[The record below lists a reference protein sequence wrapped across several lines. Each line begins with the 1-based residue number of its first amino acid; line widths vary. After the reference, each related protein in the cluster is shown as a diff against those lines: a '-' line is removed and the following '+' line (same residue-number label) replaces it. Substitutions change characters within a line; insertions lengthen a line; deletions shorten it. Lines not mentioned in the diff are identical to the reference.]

1 MDERGAAVPLMPGA
15 EPYYHEGGKI
25 GVLLCHGFTGTPQ
38 SLRPWAEFLARA
50 GLTVSLPRLPGHGT
64 TWQEMS
70 HTGWEDWYGELEH
83 AYGELRGR
91 CPDTFVM
98 GLSMG
103 GCMALRL
110 AQVHGDAVRGV
121 VAVNPSIVND
131 VPLLRL
137 APVLKWVVP
146 TVPGV
151 ANDIKKEGA
160 TELAYDRTPVRAA
173 ATLLRLW
180 SLVQSELD
188 KITQPVLVYHSPE
201 DHVVKPTGVRLLR
214 ERLGDNLTVVELP
227 NSYHVATLDNDAE
240 TIFQGSLEFITAH
253 ASVPLQ
259 QD

>member
-1 MDERGAAVPLMPGA
+1 MPLMPGA
-15 EPYYHEGGKI
+15 EPYHHEGGKV

-83 AYGELRGR
+83 AFGELRGR

-98 GLSMG
+98 GLSLG
-103 GCMALRL
+103 GSMALRL
-110 AQVHGDAVRGV
+110 AEVHGDAVRGV
-121 VAVNPSIVND
+121 VAVNPSVVND

-137 APVLKWVVP
+137 APLLKWVIRS
-146 TVPGV
+146 VPGV
-151 ANDIKKEGA
+151 ANDIKKEGV

-173 ATLLRLW
+173 ATLPRLW
-180 SLVQSELD
+180 SLVQSELH
-188 KITQPVLVYHSPE
+188 KVTQPVLVYHSPQ
-201 DHVVKPTGVRLLR
+201 DHVVKPASVRLLR

-227 NSYHVATLDNDAE
+227 DSYHVATLDNDAE

>member
-1 MDERGAAVPLMPGA
+1 MPLMPGA
-15 EPYYHEGGKI
+15 EPYHHEGGKV

-38 SLRPWAEFLARA
+38 ALRPWAEFLARA

-83 AYGELRGR
+83 AFGELRGR

-98 GLSMG
+98 GLSLG

-110 AQVHGDAVRGV
+110 AEVHGDAVRGV

-137 APVLKWVVP
+137 APLLKWVVP
-146 TVPGV
+146 SVPGV
-151 ANDIKKEGA
+151 ANDIKKEGV

-173 ATLLRLW
+173 ATLPRLW
-180 SLVQSELD
+180 SLVQSELH
-188 KITQPVLVYHSPE
+188 KVTQPVLVYHSPQ
-201 DHVVKPTGVRLLR
+201 DHVVKPASVRLLR

>member
-1 MDERGAAVPLMPGA
+1 MPLMPGA
-15 EPYYHEGGKI
+15 EPYHHEGGKV

-38 SLRPWAEFLARA
+38 ALRPWAEFLARA

-83 AYGELRGR
+83 AFGELRGR

-98 GLSMG
+98 GLSLG

-110 AQVHGDAVRGV
+110 AEVHGDAVRGV
-121 VAVNPSIVND
+121 VAVNPSVVND

-137 APVLKWVVP
+137 APLLKWVVP
-146 TVPGV
+146 SVPGV
-151 ANDIKKEGA
+151 ANDIKKEGV

-173 ATLLRLW
+173 ATLPRLW
-180 SLVQSELD
+180 SLVQSELH
-188 KITQPVLVYHSPE
+188 KVTQPVLVYHSPQ
-201 DHVVKPTGVRLLR
+201 DHVVKPASVRLLR

>member
-1 MDERGAAVPLMPGA
+1 MPLMPGA
-15 EPYYHEGGKI
+15 EPYYHEGGKV

-83 AYGELRGR
+83 AFGELRGR

-98 GLSMG
+98 GLSLG
-103 GCMALRL
+103 GSMALRL
-110 AQVHGDAVRGV
+110 AEVHGDAVRGV

-137 APVLKWVVP
+137 APLLKWVIRS
-146 TVPGV
+146 VPGV
-151 ANDIKKEGA
+151 ANDIKKEGV

-173 ATLLRLW
+173 ATLPRLW
-180 SLVQSELD
+180 SLVQSELH
-188 KITQPVLVYHSPE
+188 KVTQPVLVYHSPQ
-201 DHVVKPTGVRLLR
+201 DHVVKPASVRLLR

>member
-1 MDERGAAVPLMPGA
+1 MPLMPGA
-15 EPYYHEGGKI
+15 EPYHHEGGKV

-83 AYGELRGR
+83 AFGELRGR

-98 GLSMG
+98 GLSLG
-103 GCMALRL
+103 GSMALRL
-110 AQVHGDAVRGV
+110 AEVHGDAVRGV
-121 VAVNPSIVND
+121 VAVNPSVVND

-137 APVLKWVVP
+137 APLLKWVVP
-146 TVPGV
+146 SVPGV
-151 ANDIKKEGA
+151 ANDIKKEGV

-173 ATLLRLW
+173 ATLPRLW
-180 SLVQSELD
+180 SLVQSELH
-188 KITQPVLVYHSPE
+188 KVTQPVLVYHSPQ
-201 DHVVKPTGVRLLR
+201 DHVVKPASVRLLR

>member
-1 MDERGAAVPLMPGA
+1 MPLMPGA
-15 EPYYHEGGKI
+15 EPYYHEGGKV

-83 AYGELRGR
+83 AFGELRGR

-98 GLSMG
+98 GLSLG
-103 GCMALRL
+103 GSMALRL
-110 AQVHGDAVRGV
+110 AEVHGDAVRGV

-137 APVLKWVVP
+137 APLLKWVVP
-146 TVPGV
+146 SVPGV
-151 ANDIKKEGA
+151 ANDIKKEGV

-173 ATLLRLW
+173 ATLPRLW
-180 SLVQSELD
+180 SLVQSELH
-188 KITQPVLVYHSPE
+188 KVTQPVLVYHSPQ
-201 DHVVKPTGVRLLR
+201 DHVVKPASVRLLR

-227 NSYHVATLDNDAE
+227 DSYHVATLDNDAE

>member
-1 MDERGAAVPLMPGA
+1 MPLMPGA
-15 EPYYHEGGKI
+15 EPYHHEGGKV

-38 SLRPWAEFLARA
+38 ALRPWAEFLARA

-83 AYGELRGR
+83 AFGELRGR

-98 GLSMG
+98 GLSLG
-103 GCMALRL
+103 GSMALRL
-110 AQVHGDAVRGV
+110 AEVHGDAVRGV

-137 APVLKWVVP
+137 APLLKWVIRS
-146 TVPGV
+146 VPGV
-151 ANDIKKEGA
+151 ANDIKKEGV

-173 ATLLRLW
+173 ATLPRLW
-180 SLVQSELD
+180 SLVQSELH
-188 KITQPVLVYHSPE
+188 KVTQPVLVYHSPQ
-201 DHVVKPTGVRLLR
+201 DHVVKPASVRLLR

>member
-1 MDERGAAVPLMPGA
+1 MPLMPGA
-15 EPYYHEGGKI
+15 EPYYHEGGKV

-83 AYGELRGR
+83 AFGELRGR

-98 GLSMG
+98 GLSLG
-103 GCMALRL
+103 GSMALRL
-110 AQVHGDAVRGV
+110 AEVHGDAVRGV
-121 VAVNPSIVND
+121 VAVNPSVVND

-137 APVLKWVVP
+137 APLLKWVVP
-146 TVPGV
+146 SVPGV
-151 ANDIKKEGA
+151 ANDIKKEGV

-173 ATLLRLW
+173 ATLPRLW
-180 SLVQSELD
+180 SLVQSELH
-188 KITQPVLVYHSPE
+188 KVTQPVLVYHSPQ
-201 DHVVKPTGVRLLR
+201 DHVVKPASVRLLR

-227 NSYHVATLDNDAE
+227 DSYHVATLDNDAE

>member
-1 MDERGAAVPLMPGA
+1 MPLMPGA
-15 EPYYHEGGKI
+15 EPYHHEGGKV

-38 SLRPWAEFLARA
+38 ALRPWAEFLARA

-83 AYGELRGR
+83 AFGELRGR

-98 GLSMG
+98 GLSLG
-103 GCMALRL
+103 GSMALRL
-110 AQVHGDAVRGV
+110 AEVHGDAVRGV
-121 VAVNPSIVND
+121 VAVNPSVVND

-137 APVLKWVVP
+137 APLLKWVVP
-146 TVPGV
+146 SVPGV
-151 ANDIKKEGA
+151 ANDIKKEGVR
-160 TELAYDRTPVRAA
+160 ELAYDRTPVRAA
-173 ATLLRLW
+173 ATLPRLW
-180 SLVQSELD
+180 SLVQSELH
-188 KITQPVLVYHSPE
+188 KVTQPVLVYHSPQ
-201 DHVVKPTGVRLLR
+201 DHVVKPASVRLLR

-227 NSYHVATLDNDAE
+227 DSYHVATLDNDAE

>member
-1 MDERGAAVPLMPGA
+1 MPLMPGA
-15 EPYYHEGGKI
+15 EPYHHEGGKV

-83 AYGELRGR
+83 AFGELRGR

-98 GLSMG
+98 GLSLG

-110 AQVHGDAVRGV
+110 AEVHGDAVRGV
-121 VAVNPSIVND
+121 VAVNPSVVND

-137 APVLKWVVP
+137 APLLKWVIRS
-146 TVPGV
+146 VPGV
-151 ANDIKKEGA
+151 ANDIKKEGV

-173 ATLLRLW
+173 ATLPRLW
-180 SLVQSELD
+180 SLVQSELH
-188 KITQPVLVYHSPE
+188 KVTQPVLVYHSPQ
-201 DHVVKPTGVRLLR
+201 DHVVKPASVRLLR

>member
-1 MDERGAAVPLMPGA
+1 MPLMPGA
-15 EPYYHEGGKI
+15 EPYYHEGGKV

-83 AYGELRGR
+83 AFGELRGR

-98 GLSMG
+98 GLSLG

-110 AQVHGDAVRGV
+110 AEVHGDAVRGV

-137 APVLKWVVP
+137 APLLKWVVP
-146 TVPGV
+146 SVPGV
-151 ANDIKKEGA
+151 ANDIKKEGV

-173 ATLLRLW
+173 ATLPRLW
-180 SLVQSELD
+180 SLVQSELH
-188 KITQPVLVYHSPE
+188 KVTQPVLVYHSPQ
-201 DHVVKPTGVRLLR
+201 DHVVKPASVRLLR

>member
-1 MDERGAAVPLMPGA
+1 MPLMPGA
-15 EPYYHEGGKI
+15 EPYHHEGGKV

-83 AYGELRGR
+83 AFGELRGR

-98 GLSMG
+98 GLSLG
-103 GCMALRL
+103 GSMALRL
-110 AQVHGDAVRGV
+110 AEVHGDAVRGV

-137 APVLKWVVP
+137 APLLKWVIRS
-146 TVPGV
+146 VPGV
-151 ANDIKKEGA
+151 ANDIKKEGV

-173 ATLLRLW
+173 ATLPRLW
-180 SLVQSELD
+180 SLVQSELH
-188 KITQPVLVYHSPE
+188 KVTQPVLVYHSPQ
-201 DHVVKPTGVRLLR
+201 DHVVKPASVRLLR

-227 NSYHVATLDNDAE
+227 DSYHVATLDNDAE

>member
-1 MDERGAAVPLMPGA
+1 MPVMPGA
-15 EPYYHEGGKI
+15 EPYHHEGGKI

-38 SLRPWAEFLARA
+38 SLRPWGEFLARA
-50 GLTVSLPRLPGHGT
+50 GVTVSLPRLPGHGT

-83 AYGELRGR
+83 AFGELRGR

-98 GLSMG
+98 GLSLG

-121 VAVNPSIVND
+121 VAVNPSVVND
-131 VPLLRL
+131 QPLLRL
-137 APVLKWVVP
+137 APLLKWLVP
-146 TVPGV
+146 SVAGV
-151 ANDIKKEGA
+151 ANDIKREGV

-173 ATLLRLW
+173 ATLPRLW
-180 SLVQSELD
+180 SLVQSELH

-201 DHVVKPTGVRLLR
+201 DHVVKPASVRLLR
-214 ERLGDNLTVVELP
+214 ERLGDNLTVRELP
-227 NSYHVATLDNDAE
+227 DSYHVATLDNDAE
-240 TIFQGSLEFITAH
+240 TIFQGSLEFISAH

>member
-1 MDERGAAVPLMPGA
+1 MPLMPGA
-15 EPYYHEGGKI
+15 EPYHHEGGKV

-83 AYGELRGR
+83 AFGELRGR

-98 GLSMG
+98 GLSLG

-110 AQVHGDAVRGV
+110 AEVHGDAVRGV
-121 VAVNPSIVND
+121 VAVNPSVVND

-137 APVLKWVVP
+137 APLLKWVVP
-146 TVPGV
+146 SVPGV
-151 ANDIKKEGA
+151 ANDIKKEGV

-173 ATLLRLW
+173 ATLPRLW
-180 SLVQSELD
+180 SLVQSELH
-188 KITQPVLVYHSPE
+188 KVTQPVLVYHSPQ
-201 DHVVKPTGVRLLR
+201 DHVVKPASVRLLR

>member
-1 MDERGAAVPLMPGA
+1 MPLMPGA
-15 EPYYHEGGKI
+15 EPYHHEGGKV

-38 SLRPWAEFLARA
+38 ALRPWAEFLARA

-83 AYGELRGR
+83 AFGELRGR

-98 GLSMG
+98 GLSLG
-103 GCMALRL
+103 GSMALRL
-110 AQVHGDAVRGV
+110 AEVHGDAVRGV

-137 APVLKWVVP
+137 APLLKWVIRS
-146 TVPGV
+146 VPGV
-151 ANDIKKEGA
+151 ANDIKKEGV

-173 ATLLRLW
+173 ATLPRLW
-180 SLVQSELD
+180 SLVQSELH
-188 KITQPVLVYHSPE
+188 KVTQPVLVYHSPQ
-201 DHVVKPTGVRLLR
+201 DHVVKPASVRLLR

-227 NSYHVATLDNDAE
+227 DSYHVATLDNDAE

>member
-1 MDERGAAVPLMPGA
+1 MPLMPGA
-15 EPYYHEGGKI
+15 EPYHHEGGKV

-83 AYGELRGR
+83 AFGELRGR

-98 GLSMG
+98 GLSLG

-110 AQVHGDAVRGV
+110 AEVHGDAVRGV
-121 VAVNPSIVND
+121 VAVNPSVVND

-137 APVLKWVVP
+137 APLLKWVIRS
-146 TVPGV
+146 VPGV
-151 ANDIKKEGA
+151 ANDIKKEGV

-173 ATLLRLW
+173 ATLPRLW
-180 SLVQSELD
+180 SLVQSELH
-188 KITQPVLVYHSPE
+188 KVTQPVLVYHSPQ
-201 DHVVKPTGVRLLR
+201 DHVVKPASVRLLR

-227 NSYHVATLDNDAE
+227 DSYHVATLDNDAE

>member
-1 MDERGAAVPLMPGA
+1 MPLMPGA
-15 EPYYHEGGKI
+15 EPYYHEGGKV

-83 AYGELRGR
+83 AFGELRGR

-98 GLSMG
+98 GLSLG
-103 GCMALRL
+103 GSMALRL
-110 AQVHGDAVRGV
+110 AEVHGDAVRGV

-137 APVLKWVVP
+137 APLLKWVIRS
-146 TVPGV
+146 VPGV
-151 ANDIKKEGA
+151 ANDIKKEGV

-173 ATLLRLW
+173 ATLPRLW
-180 SLVQSELD
+180 SLVQSELH
-188 KITQPVLVYHSPE
+188 KVTQPVLVYHSPQ
-201 DHVVKPTGVRLLR
+201 DHVVKPASVRLLR

-227 NSYHVATLDNDAE
+227 DSYHVATLDNDAE